1 MENFDFVSI
10 SLGLFLALTSI
21 GILVVLAFGLKNLFS
36 GRHEWSK
43 IAVVL
48 MPFLIFGG
56 SYGYFKD
63 FTMAG
68 VGTFIAMILA
78 MVLLILASG
87 LRNSFK

>member
-10 SLGLFLALTSI
+10 SLGLFLALTAL
-21 GILVVLAFGLKNLFS
+21 GILVVLGFGLKNLYA

-48 MPFLIFGG
+48 TPFLIFGG
-56 SYGYFKD
+56 SYGYFQD

-78 MVLLILASG
+78 MVVFIFGSG
-87 LRNSFK
+87 LRNSIK

>member
-10 SLGLFLALTSI
+10 SLGLFLALTAL
-21 GILVVLAFGLKNLFS
+21 GIFVVLGFGLKNLFA

-56 SYGYFKD
+56 SYGYFQD

-78 MVLLILASG
+78 MVVFIFGSG
-87 LRNSFK
+87 LRNSIK

>member
-10 SLGLFLALTSI
+10 SLGLFLALTAI
-21 GILVVLAFGLKNLFS
+21 GILVVLSFGLKNLFA

-43 IAVVL
+43 IAVVVT
-48 MPFLIFGG
+48 PFVIFGG
-56 SYGYFKD
+56 TYSYFQD

-68 VGTFIAMILA
+68 VGTLIAMILA
-78 MVLLILASG
+78 MVLFILASG